1 MEKMEIR
8 YIISESEAQYQEKH
22 KGHFSKKLADWAIS
36 LMEKK
41 DETTGKMKAITPV
54 PLEEV
59 EGMMKQQ
66 GFNIPEECVYDA
78 LYLANMLKADY
89 EKSLPTKEVKAKYID
104 ETINDPDGCPEAVL
118 ACFCAKM
125 DLKNMPIHWE
135 RFI

>member
-1 MEKMEIR
+1 MEVR
-8 YIISESEAQYQEKH
+8 YIISEAEAQYQEKF

-36 LMEKK
+36 MMEKK
-41 DETTGKMKAITPV
+41 DESTGKMKAITPI

-59 EGMMKQQ
+59 EEMMKQQ
-66 GFNIPEECVYDA
+66 GIKIPEECIYDV
-78 LYLANMLKADY
+78 LYLANMIKADY
-89 EKSLPTKEVKAKYID
+89 EESLPTKEVKAKYID